1 MACILKLPTKKSK
14 GVISF
19 TNLEY
24 FYQIKGITRTEKIIK
39 KIKDNWIVCYHPNWE
54 DKNFQANSFFDAIIS
69 NKQSFKFNQKN
80 KICKIPILDTASN
93 RMSPFNFQI
102 EKQKKWD
109 FFHVSRYEPRKNI
122 DGFLNVIKSVIKIKT
137 NLSGVLLISV
147 KPKKLKEV
155 RKLYE
160 LNFTEK
166 ERNNFELITINYD
179 LPFPLSRKILAHFY
193 NASKVSLNTHLNEP
207 HGRVV
212 GYALASGLP
221 VVGYRDLMQM
231 VPENLR
237 KEPIFFTGKNE
248 EELSN
253 LLIKSINYVE
263 QKYDEEFHKKISNMY
278 SEVEQ
283 SIFLKKELISNF
295 YLDDNNWYLDNLDM
309 RLSSHFD
316 SIKSTNSHDQSVLSL
331 LNYLSY
337 KKKDFSFLFSKDD
350 NLDIEH
356 IVVNQINYIKVY
368 LPIHLR
374 ILDYLICKGILYKFK
389 SKIKII
395 FRKILPNFIIDIIKK
410 LI

>member
-69 NKQSFKFNQKN
+69 NKQSFQFNQKN